1 MSQEPLAEELVEL
14 IFQLS
19 HKPDLEHT
27 QLVTRGEGAL
37 LTYLALN
44 HNGATSG
51 ELRDALDV
59 GSGRVANALKNLE
72 AKQLVTRTRSA
83 TDGRVVRVYLTPR
96 GQELILERYHRLLS
110 RMEGLIQ
117 ALGEEDSREL
127 LRLTRRIIAL
137 SAGRHHPSA
146 S

>member
-1 MSQEPLAEELVEL
+1 MSQESLSEELVQM
-14 IFQLS
+14 IIQLS

-37 LTYLALN
+37 LAYLALD

-51 ELRDALDV
+51 ELRGALEV

-72 AKQLVTRTRSA
+72 TKQLITRTRSA
-83 TDGRVVRVYLTPR
+83 TDGRVVRVYLTPL
-96 GQELILERYHRLLS
+96 GKDLILARYHRLLS
-110 RMEGLIQ
+110 RMEELVQ
-117 ALGEEDSREL
+117 LLGEEDSREL
-127 LRLTRRIIAL
+127 LRLTRKIIAL